1 MIFNS
6 IEFLLFAIGF
16 FLLWP
21 ILGKRNNSRWIFITA
36 ASFFFYGW
44 WDWRFLFL
52 IIGSGLIDYVCGL
65 AITIKPNRRRL
76 FFILSLVG
84 NLSAL
89 AVFKYSGFIATVLQ
103 DFFLLFDY
111 EVDLM
116 AKIPEFALILP
127 VGISFYTF
135 QSLSYTIDVY
145 RGRLQPTR
153 NIFHFFAYLSMFPQL
168 VAGPII
174 RAKDFLLQLSRYK
187 VPNALEKWNAVKMI
201 VFGLFQKMVIADNLS
216 FFIDSSFEGK
226 SPFDGT
232 LYWWVVMIAFS
243 FQIYADFSGYSLIA
257 RGLAKYM
264 GYHFKMNFNHPY
276 LSKSLREFWTR
287 WHISLSSW
295 FRDYVYIPLGGSR
308 RGLWMGLL
316 AMAITMLLSGLWHGP
331 KYTFLVWAAIHVVF
345 LAIERLTKWTRFFK
359 KSPLLI
365 PLIFTQA
372 LIAWI
377 YFRAVDMSQG
387 NEILVKLF
395 AGLPTDSSF
404 LDVYWDSIF
413 FLFIAVG
420 IEVVI
425 YFRKN
430 FYQVAAWY
438 NRSGSDVVV
447 VTLALIGILFLRGEG
462 KQFIYFQF

>member
-65 AITIKPNRRRL
+65 AITYKPNRRRL

-89 AVFKYSGFIATVLQ
+89 AVFKYSSFIATVLQ

-116 AKIPEFALILP
+116 AKIPTFALILP

-145 RGRLQPTR
+145 RGRLKPTR

-216 FFIDSSFEGK
+216 LFIDSSFEGK
-226 SPFDGT
+226 SVYDGT
-232 LYWWVVMIAFS
+232 LYWWMVMLAFS

-257 RGLAKYM
+257 RGLSKYM

-365 PLIFTQA
+365 PLIFAQA

-395 AGLPTDSSF
+395 AGLPTDLTF
-404 LDVYWDSIF
+404 FDTYWDAIF
-413 FLFIAVG
+413 FMLLAVL
-420 IEVVI
+420 IEVTI
-425 YFRKN
+425 YFRTH
-430 FYQVAAWY
+430 FYRFAAWY
-438 NRSGSDVVV
+438 NRSILDVVLV
-447 VTLALIGILFLRGEG
+447 SCAIIFILFLRGEG